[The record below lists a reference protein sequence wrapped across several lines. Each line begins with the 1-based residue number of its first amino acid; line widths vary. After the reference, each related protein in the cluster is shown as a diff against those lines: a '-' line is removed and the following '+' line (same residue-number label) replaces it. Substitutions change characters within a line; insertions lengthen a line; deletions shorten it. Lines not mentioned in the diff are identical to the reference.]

1 MAEEVNLIK
10 QYLKEINTKKLLTL
24 EEERE
29 LAELASKGD
38 EAAKKKLV
46 ESNLRLVVS
55 IVKHYK
61 NCGLSF
67 EDLIQ
72 EGNLGLMNAVD
83 KYDLSKGYR
92 LSTFAP
98 WWIRQSISRAIANQ
112 GRIIRV
118 PVHMTETISKVKKIE
133 RELLAELHR
142 QPTDK
147 EIANKCD
154 LDEEEVSAARSYYY
168 DASSLD
174 IPVGEEEEDTLA
186 DMIEDTYFLDPETS
200 YLREENKDAVAE
212 VLDTLSEKEKD
223 ILIKRFG
230 LKSDKMMTL
239 EEVGRTYGVS
249 KERIRQIESKALSK
263 LRAPARANYLR
274 EALVV

>member
-1 MAEEVNLIK
+1 M
-10 QYLKEINTKKLLTL
+10 LKEINAKKLLTL

-38 EAAKKKLV
+38 ETAKKKLV
-46 ESNLRLVVS
+46 ESNLRLVIS

-133 RELLAELHR
+133 RELMAELHR

>member
-38 EAAKKKLV
+38 ETAKKKLV

-147 EIANKCD
+147 EIANKSD

>member
-1 MAEEVNLIK
+1 MAEEVNLI
-10 QYLKEINTKKLLTL
+10 LTL

>member
-24 EEERE
+24 EEEQE

-38 EAAKKKLV
+38 EKAKKKLV

-133 RELLAELHR
+133 RELMAELHR
-142 QPTDK
+142 QPIDK